1 MYYKSGQGLEG
12 LGPATLLATNS
23 QHCWISH
30 VASVCTRCCMLLRK
44 VCNWSNFSANDS
56 QHFFCSMIT
65 KAKRNNVRSISTTL
79 PTLLGSCT
87 LITHGY
93 WDLWVVFFPQCTAGP
108 KLVGSCCIHLHTT
121 ANMHGTT
128 LNIIGPTMWQ
138 RRWPWGN
145 QTQLLNVCHWVPFLL
160 PTSLWIHSSLLAP
173 HGEGQLFSSI
183 FHLIVTDCCLLTVN
197 MYFICRFSDAL
208 SYMMSCKMKNRSS
221 FGYYNSIY
229 SSANGQK
236 LANISNYRYK
246 FILFLVKI
254 GKIDQALNV
263 ITMPPSAILPNDV
276 LNTTS
281 KGKIFSGCLQEMVV
295 DQCRFLANWPPT
307 PPLSHHFALSGK

>member
-23 QHCWISH
+23 QHCWMSH
-30 VASVCTRCCMLLRK
+30 VASVCTPCCMLLHK

-65 KAKRNNVRSISTTL
+65 KAKRNNVGSISTTL
-79 PTLLGSCT
+79 PTLLGPCT
-87 LITHGY
+87 LIMHGY

-138 RRWPWGN
+138 RRWLWGN

-246 FILFLVKI
+246 FILFLVKT
-254 GKIDQALNV
+254 GKIDQALTV

>member
-1 MYYKSGQGLEG
+1 MYVIECLSFC
-12 LGPATLLATNS
+12 LLT
-23 QHCWISH
+23 CEY
-30 VASVCTRCCMLLRK
+30 
-44 VCNWSNFSANDS
+44 
-56 QHFFCSMIT
+56 
-65 KAKRNNVRSISTTL
+65 
-79 PTLLGSCT
+79 
-87 LITHGY
+87 TH
-93 WDLWVVFFPQCTAGP
+93 L
-108 KLVGSCCIHLHTT
+108 
-121 ANMHGTT
+121 
-128 LNIIGPTMWQ
+128 
-138 RRWPWGN
+138 
-145 QTQLLNVCHWVPFLL
+145 
-160 PTSLWIHSSLLAP
+160 SLLL
-173 HGEGQLFSSI
+173 LFSSI

-246 FILFLVKI
+246 FILFLVKT

-281 KGKIFSGCLQEMVV
+281 KGKRFSGRLQKMVV
-295 DQCRFLANWPPT
+295 NQCRFLANWPPT
-307 PPLSHHFALSGK
+307 PPLSHHFALSGHRC

>member
-1 MYYKSGQGLEG
+1 
-12 LGPATLLATNS
+12 
-23 QHCWISH
+23 
-30 VASVCTRCCMLLRK
+30 
-44 VCNWSNFSANDS
+44 
-56 QHFFCSMIT
+56 
-65 KAKRNNVRSISTTL
+65 
-79 PTLLGSCT
+79 
-87 LITHGY
+87 
-93 WDLWVVFFPQCTAGP
+93 
-108 KLVGSCCIHLHTT
+108 
-121 ANMHGTT
+121 MHGTT

-246 FILFLVKI
+246 FILFLVKT